1 MTVSQ
6 PSTGTVDTGSQAVF
20 LPGAVLPV
28 TGPHRTSSRVPGL
41 KALGTK
47 SVLAHAR
54 AHTHPPPLSCYSQV
68 GSGAGGWPISS
79 GLRTADLQS
88 ALEAGTLGHAAPG
101 HRADAT
107 HSRSKKLSN
116 LVGNQLSQGVG

>member
-47 SVLAHAR
+47 SVLAHA
-54 AHTHPPPLSCYSQV
+54 HPPPLSCYSQV

-79 GLRTADLQS
+79 GLGTAGLQS
-88 ALEAGTLGHAAPG
+88 ALKGLYQRQGHWSTRLQGTELTPHTPG
-101 HRADAT
+101 PKSFQT
-107 HSRSKKLSN
+107 
-116 LVGNQLSQGVG
+116 

>member
-47 SVLAHAR
+47 SVLAHA
-54 AHTHPPPLSCYSQV
+54 HPPPLSCYSQV
-68 GSGAGGWPISS
+68 GRGAGGWPISS
-79 GLRTADLQS
+79 GLGTADLQS

-101 HRADAT
+101 HRANAT

>member
-54 AHTHPPPLSCYSQV
+54 AHTHPPPRPSAV
-68 GSGAGGWPISS
+68 
-79 GLRTADLQS
+79 TA
-88 ALEAGTLGHAAPG
+88 
-101 HRADAT
+101 
-107 HSRSKKLSN
+107 KW
-116 LVGNQLSQGVG
+116 GVVRGDGQYPPDRELLICSLP

>member
-6 PSTGTVDTGSQAVF
+6 PSTGTIDTGSQAVFF

-47 SVLAHAR
+47 SVLAHA
-54 AHTHPPPLSCYSQV
+54 HTYRPPRPSV
-68 GSGAGGWPISS
+68 V
-79 GLRTADLQS
+79 TA
-88 ALEAGTLGHAAPG
+88 
-101 HRADAT
+101 
-107 HSRSKKLSN
+107 KW
-116 LVGNQLSQGVG
+116 GVVRGDGQYPPDWELLICSLP